1 MDPLGAVFPGICS
14 LCLRRSHRAIDL
26 CPDCEAAFETN
37 DLTCPVCAGPAPAGD
52 ASLAAICGAC
62 LVDPPPWT
70 LTLAPFTYSPPLR
83 RVIEGLK
90 SGNGLREARVLGNL
104 LIPAIQ
110 SRYANDALPK
120 ALIPLPLARTR
131 QRRRGFNQ
139 AELLAKVIAGGLGL
153 PRIGGRLVRVRND
166 PPQRTLPR
174 SARLRNVRGAF
185 AVRTRGRHKSL
196 PRCVALIDDVSTT
209 GATVR
214 AAAEALRRAGVEE
227 IHVWVAAKALP
238 PGAAR
243 PPGVIENAQQSPVE
257 RSTDSA
263 AAAT

>member
-1 MDPLGAVFPGICS
+1 MDPLGAIFPGFCS
-14 LCLRRSHRAIDL
+14 LCRRRSHRGIDL
-26 CPDCEAAFETN
+26 CHDCQSAFETN

-52 ASLAAICGAC
+52 SSPAAICGTC

-83 RVIEGLK
+83 RLIEGLK

-110 SRYANDALPK
+110 SRYGSDGRDGSDALPE
-120 ALIPLPLARTR
+120 ALIPLPLARKR

-139 AELLAKVIAGGLGL
+139 AELLAKVIGRGLDL
-153 PRIGGRLVRVRND
+153 PRIKGRLVRVRDD
-166 PPQRTLPR
+166 PPQRSLPR

-185 AVRTRGRHKSL
+185 AVRAGGRRKSL
-196 PRCVALIDDVSTT
+196 PRRVALIDDVSTT

-214 AAAEALRRAGVEE
+214 SAAAALRGAGVEE
-227 IHVWVAAKALP
+227 VHVWVAAKTR
-238 PGAAR
+238 AR
-243 PPGVIENAQQSPVE
+243 
-257 RSTDSA
+257 
-263 AAAT
+263 